1 MRVKYDPAVT
11 GETTDN
17 TNYSFRISTR
27 VNFVDIS
34 STPTQVFAK
43 PPSID
48 IQLPSD
54 FMVPF
59 RQSLTHVT

>member
-1 MRVKYDPAVT
+1 MRVKFDPAVA
-11 GETTDN
+11 GETSDN

-34 STPTQVFAK
+34 STPAQVFAQ

-48 IQLPSD
+48 IQLPAD
-54 FMVPF
+54 FMIPF
-59 RQSLTHVT
+59 RQSLKHVV

>member
-1 MRVKYDPAVT
+1 MRVKYDPAVA
-11 GETTDN
+11 GETSDN
-17 TNYSFRISTR
+17 TNYDFRISTR

-34 STPTQVFAK
+34 STPAQVFAK

-48 IQLPSD
+48 IQLPAD

-59 RQSLTHVT
+59 RKSLTQVK